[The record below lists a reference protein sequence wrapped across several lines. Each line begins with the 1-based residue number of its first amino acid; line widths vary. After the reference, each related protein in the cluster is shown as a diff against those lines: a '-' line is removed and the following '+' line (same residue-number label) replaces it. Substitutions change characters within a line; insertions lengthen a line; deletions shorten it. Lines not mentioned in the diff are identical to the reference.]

1 MKLVLLAALLF
12 VALAGARR
20 RSSDSSTP
28 EGEELSGNVQ
38 SLESLLENGFVPD
51 EAASA
56 AAQLSGNKVV
66 IKKFKKL
73 ANEVCQGL
81 GHKCGV
87 STHGD
92 LPCCQGT
99 SGRRIFCGPITG
111 KLNLAASPNLPEPII
126 SEGPAHRC
134 YDPNQLQAS
143 GRAMF
148 PLTFDETVAQLKDSN
163 RRAKT
168 VQKIDD
174 GSDSSSD
181 GIDSDASLNTQVKQS
196 EAKIDALEYELD
208 SMCAGFADVCGADTT
223 FNLPCCQTEGS
234 ETVMQCVL
242 SAGLEENELL
252 HDSLP
257 RFRCVPATATKK

>member
-56 AAQLSGNKVV
+56 AAQL
-66 IKKFKKL
+66 
-73 ANEVCQGL
+73 
-81 GHKCGV
+81 
-87 STHGD
+87 
-92 LPCCQGT
+92 
-99 SGRRIFCGPITG
+99 TG

-148 PLTFDETVAQLKDSN
+148 PLTFDETVAQFKDSN